1 MPGRRGRSGGK
12 RAGAVGTAY
21 KNRTDLNGPQP
32 ISAAPGQQYGARK
45 AQMDAQRAVPV
56 GTPEVAPPQFTGR
69 PEGMPG
75 AGSLGDLFADSTRPD
90 EDVMNGARLG
100 PGGGPEIL
108 GLDDASLAKADL
120 NWAKQYLPAMEFAA
134 NRANSDPARQIV
146 RLLKSRISLG
156 PN

>member
-12 RAGAVGTAY
+12 RTGAVGKAY
-21 KNRTDLNGPQP
+21 SNRSDLNGPQP
-32 ISAAPGQQYGARK
+32 ISAAPGQQYGARG
-45 AQMDAQRAVPV
+45 AQEAAQAAVPM
-56 GTPEVAPPQFTGR
+56 GTPEVAPPQFAGR
-69 PEGMPG
+69 PEGMAP

-108 GLDDASLAKADL
+108 GLDDASMAQADL
-120 NWAKQYLPAMEFAA
+120 QWAKQYLPEMEFAA

-146 RLLKSRISLG
+146 RLLKSRLSLG